1 MEMELDKKRNEEETT
16 SKTKEELLLREL
28 AVLKL
33 GLDRN
38 AKPPFVMKY
47 SEESG
52 RGLIAN
58 RNIKTGEIILEETAA
73 VWGPKA
79 SGACCLQCSLELC
92 ELSSFHFC
100 SLCHLHF
107 CSAKCCSL
115 QQSSECAEMQ
125 KLSINTD
132 SLESLSKLTLAILV
146 IRCLFLPL
154 TAPQDSI
161 KIRLLQDHMEER
173 KGTKLQKLC
182 QEFLVNYLRDIGL
195 DQKQISNNDIYQV
208 CGILDSNAFESKT
221 FDGVENRAVFP
232 LSAMVNSSCLPNMT
246 HVTRKD
252 RKMVFVASRDI
263 QEGQELFICY
273 TGTRWGNITRRKHL
287 LLTKHFL
294 CRCPRCLDP
303 TECGTFISS
312 IKCPECKRN
321 MVQEAQ
327 SDSTECNMP
336 WHCQKCRHKME
347 HKKVVAIETMIGQ
360 MLKLVNKNSTHHLE
374 QVSRKL
380 KRVLTS
386 HHYILLEIYMNLVT
400 LYAKNNE
407 KQERI
412 VELCDILIPVLQ
424 KLEGLSKAV
433 AFMLIARIGS
443 QVSICRAG
451 NEELLKS
458 GWLEESLTAFD
469 DAYTLIKSDVQA
481 PESLIE
487 VKISLTN
494 LKEEKDSNK
503 KDFLKLDANSEHLD
517 KDNAYYPPSE
527 ENIEKLV

>member
-16 SKTKEELLLREL
+16 SKTTEELLLREL

-386 HHYILLEIYMNLVT
+386 HHYILLEMYMSLVT
-400 LYAKNNE
+400 LYE
-407 KQERI
+407 KKKERPERI
-412 VELCDILIPVLQ
+412 VELCNILLPVLQ
-424 KLEGLSKAV
+424 KLEGSSRAV
-433 AFMLIARIGS
+433 ALLVIARICA
-443 QVSICRAG
+443 QVSMYKDG
-451 NEELLKS
+451 KEEFLNS
-458 GWLEESLTAFD
+458 GWFEESILQFD
-469 DAYTLIKSDVQA
+469 EAYSLIKYDVQA
-481 PESLIE
+481 PVTINDLQ
-487 VKISLTN
+487 LTLEI
-494 LKEEKDSNK
+494 LKEERNPNNK
-503 KDFLKLDANSEHLD
+503 EYPKLATTEEHSA
-517 KDNAYYPPSE
+517 KDNAHQPPNGESME
-527 ENIEKLV
+527 RVI